1 MMFGLQFLD
10 MQKRLEGLT
19 EAELEALLEQV
30 DEEKRR
36 LGEKVN

>member
-1 MMFGLQFLD
+1 MGPNANL
-10 MQKRLEGLT
+10 QKRLDGLT

-36 LGEKVN
+36 QASGEQVK